1 VIGQI
6 YFVLLNNNSKKGN
19 AMQFREFVLNENKA
33 YLGQRIGDILNALQ
47 DMEENKEG
55 LGARQMVT
63 DAERIV
69 NQIRRILHTN
79 WPQDQQKNLEAL
91 QKSGVGIMRAIEDKD
106 DLSNVLPTVTQEIE
120 KLMGDMGTPVQQLA
134 TPEGAESAEE
144 APETIS
150 PSAGE
155 TPPEAPPE
163 EPTPEPTEPPP
174 GTTPPP
180 APPVE
185 PTPQPMV

>member
-1 VIGQI
+1 
-6 YFVLLNNNSKKGN
+6 
-19 AMQFREFVLNENKA
+19 MQFKEFVLNENKA

-55 LGARQMVT
+55 LGARQMVA

-106 DLSNVLPTVTQEIE
+106 DLSNTLPTVTQEIE

-134 TPEGAESAEE
+134 TPEGAESSEE

-155 TPPEAPPE
+155 SPPE
-163 EPTPEPTEPPP
+163 EPPPE
-174 GTTPPP
+174 TTPPP
-180 APPVE
+180 ETPPAPAPAPGQPPE
-185 PTPQPMV
+185 PAPQPVV

>member
-1 VIGQI
+1 
-6 YFVLLNNNSKKGN
+6 
-19 AMQFREFVLNENKA
+19 MQFREFVLNENKA

-134 TPEGAESAEE
+134 TPEGAEPSEE
-144 APETIS
+144 APENIS

-155 TPPEAPPE
+155 APPEAPPE

-180 APPVE
+180 APPAPPAAPVE

>member
-1 VIGQI
+1 
-6 YFVLLNNNSKKGN
+6 
-19 AMQFREFVLNENKA
+19 MQFREFVLNENKA

-134 TPEGAESAEE
+134 TPEGAESSEE

-155 TPPEAPPE
+155 TPPEAPPEAPPE

-180 APPVE
+180 APPAPPVE